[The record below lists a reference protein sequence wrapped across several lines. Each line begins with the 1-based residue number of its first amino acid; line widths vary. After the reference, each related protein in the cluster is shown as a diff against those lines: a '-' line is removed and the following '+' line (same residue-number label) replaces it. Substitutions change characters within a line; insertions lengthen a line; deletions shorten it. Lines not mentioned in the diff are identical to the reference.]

1 MDLDWCSEEDLKN
14 RIIFN
19 DNSIISNNKKN
30 CNVEEIK
37 KVQEIIVNKSEIKI
51 EDCFNLNLDVKNSK
65 ELLNVLL
72 FLSNVSNYLR
82 TFIKNK
88 SIKSFDSNTNSKL
101 YDEYISILEDTD
113 FNQIIDYLKWI
124 KDASINIKK
133 YFLVSNRKDNS
144 SDPFNIKPF
153 KTSSYKFCNFKES
166 CSIHKNKNK
175 FCEKNHFVFD
185 MIINDISKL
194 IESVLLVEKD
204 NFNWLLNNK
213 NILILYDDHKK
224 YIVKKIKNDM
234 LNNEITENE
243 FMIDKSLI
251 FKSFDVISYVLNK
264 MYDEASSFINYNLVS
279 TQIII

>member
-19 DNSIISNNKKN
+19 DNSIISNKKN
-30 CNVEEIK
+30 NNIEEEK
-37 KVQEIIVNKSEIKI
+37 KVQNVIIHKSEIKI
-51 EDCFNLNLDVKNSK
+51 DDCFNLNLEVKNSK
-65 ELLNVLL
+65 ELLNILSY
-72 FLSNVSNYLR
+72 LSNVSNYLR

-88 SIKSFDSNTNSKL
+88 SIKSYDSNSKN
-101 YDEYISILEDTD
+101 YDDYTHILEDLD
-113 FNQIIDYLKWI
+113 FNLIIDYLKWI
-124 KDASINIKK
+124 RDASIKIKK

-194 IESVLLVEKD
+194 IESVLLVDKD

-213 NILILYDDHKK
+213 NILISYDNDKK
-224 YIVKKIKNDM
+224 YIVQKIKSDM
-234 LNNEITENE
+234 LNMEITENQ
-243 FMIDKSLI
+243 FIIDKSLI

-264 MYDEASSFINYNLVS
+264 MYDEASSFINYNLDS